1 MDQLTSP
8 DIPAWLCYV
17 LVISLGML
25 VARDNVNQLLASQP
39 GHWSFAN
46 TWALLGAHAAVPVVL
61 FWFLDYTSALRD
73 TSLFAALVVAF
84 GYRQIFAGG
93 IQGITMPGPT
103 PRLWQ
108 PFEAWVGRISD
119 QIATDYKNR
128 RDLFD
133 TEVRTFLAS
142 DTERIHG
149 LVNAS
154 FTYTQDPAALAA
166 ARAALAAQAV
176 PAGAPPE
183 SFEQWRCNEEVRILL
198 NDLRMSQP
206 VNYGRFLYQ
215 HQLITRWMYRNWRQS
230 RQSRVVGWVATILIG
245 LTIAAGAIFCYR
257 SETVAFHYYQWR
269 MTKAGVSER
278 DRFRSKEYL
287 VHQLQS
293 AGQAT
298 PPDIAKLG
306 AIVTPLINRLRFRGT
321 PSLTADDIL
330 ALFTDAHSLGV
341 DRVVIPG
348 LIDALRNPN
357 EDLRLRIRRELS
369 GLQQADFPKAV
380 PEELAD
386 KWVPAKNESA
396 VEIDHHV
403 AAWQAWWKATQAAVP
418 SPGRQ

>member
-1 MDQLTSP
+1 MEQITSP
-8 DIPAWLCYV
+8 DIPAWLCYLIV
-17 LVISLGML
+17 LSLGML

-39 GHWSFAN
+39 GHWSFGN
-46 TWALLGAHAAVPVVL
+46 TWALFAAHSAIPVLL

-73 TSLFAALVVAF
+73 TALFAALVVAF

-108 PFEAWVGRISD
+108 PFEAWVSRIKD
-119 QIATDYKNR
+119 QIASEYKDR

-133 TEVRTFLAS
+133 TEVRTYLAS
-142 DTERIHG
+142 DTNRING
-149 LVNAS
+149 LVNVS
-154 FTYTQDPAALAA
+154 FTYTQNPAGLAA
-166 ARAALAAQAV
+166 ARAALAAQAI

-183 SFEQWRCNEEVRILL
+183 SFEQWRSNEEVRTLL

-215 HQLITRWMYRNWRQS
+215 HQLIDRWMYRNWRQS
-230 RQSRVVGWVATILIG
+230 RQSKVVGWVATVLIG
-245 LTIAAGAIFCYR
+245 LTIVAGAIGCYR
-257 SETVAFHYYQWR
+257 SERVSFRYYQWR

-287 VHQLQS
+287 VQRLQM

-298 PPDIAKLG
+298 PPDLEKIG
-306 AIVTPLINRLRFRGT
+306 TIVSPLITRLRFRGT
-321 PSLTADDIL
+321 PPQTADDIL
-330 ALFTDAHSLGV
+330 ALFTDAHSPGV
-341 DRVVIPG
+341 DRVVIPA
-348 LIDALRNPN
+348 LIEALRNPN

-369 GLQQADFPKAV
+369 GLQQADFFKVIPD
-380 PEELAD
+380 ELAD

-396 VEIDHHV
+396 VEIDRHV
-403 AAWQAWWKATQAAVP
+403 QLWQAWWKTAQASSAP
-418 SPGRQ
+418 PGG